1 MEYFCKLRYIQIF
14 MRKGQYRKKGTA
26 CVKVEAGN
34 CKHLH
39 NSNGV
44 FECLT
49 IWISF
54 HITLFYPPYIP
65 VNCVIVIS
73 ILQMEK
79 LCMRK
84 YMLMHTNV
92 ELELTHSGF

>member
-1 MEYFCKLRYIQIF
+1 

-26 CVKVEAGN
+26 YVKVEAGN

-39 NSNGV
+39 NSNSL

-54 HITLFYPPYIP
+54 HITLFYSPYIP
-65 VNCVIVIS
+65 VNCVIQ
-73 ILQMEK
+73 LF
-79 LCMRK
+79 L
-84 YMLMHTNV
+84 
-92 ELELTHSGF
+92 F